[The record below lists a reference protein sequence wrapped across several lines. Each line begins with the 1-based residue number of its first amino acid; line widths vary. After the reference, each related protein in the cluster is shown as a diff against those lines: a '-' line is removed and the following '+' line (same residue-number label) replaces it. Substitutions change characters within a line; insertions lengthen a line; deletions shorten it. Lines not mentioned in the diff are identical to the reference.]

1 MAGVPTPGPWTSS
14 GPQPV
19 RNQAAQQKVS
29 SGQASKASSAA
40 PHYSPS
46 LALCLNHPQPPTL
59 VCGKIVFHETGPW
72 CNKGWGPLL

>member
-46 LALCLNHPQPPTL
+46 LALPPEPYPHPGLWKNCLP
-59 VCGKIVFHETGPW
+59 
-72 CNKGWGPLL
+72 